1 MNSLPILY
9 SYTTRN
15 IKKNDS
21 KDKYKNNDI
30 YLNNNCSKNLSFSK
44 LKINVKNSVIIN
56 NNLMKF
62 PKINNDKVVNKTKMN
77 NKFIHSNSFE
87 IKKPDLISKIE
98 RQKLN
103 KLYGIDNNFNKNY
116 IKIKKFKQK
125 YKLIKYQNK
134 LLNFVEKSNNISN
147 ENIKILKSD
156 MMEIRNKNNGIK
168 YSSKSR
174 WLVFSKKIQ
183 NFAPNYLI
191 NKINL
196 LGNGKKL

>member
-1 MNSLPILY
+1 MSSLPILY

-56 NNLMKF
+56 NKLLKL
-62 PKINNDKVVNKTKMN
+62 PKINNNDKVVNKTKI
-77 NKFIHSNSFE
+77 NKKYSKSFE

-134 LLNFVEKSNNISN
+134 LLNFVEKNNNISN

-156 MMEIRNKNNGIK
+156 MMDIRNKNNGIK
-168 YSSKSR
+168 YSCKSR

>member
-1 MNSLPILY
+1 MSTLPILY

-15 IKKNDS
+15 FKKNDS
-21 KDKYKNNDI
+21 KDKNKNNNI
-30 YLNNNCSKNLSFSK
+30 YFNNNSSKNLSFSK

>member
-1 MNSLPILY
+1 MSTLPILY

-15 IKKNDS
+15 FKKNDS
-21 KDKYKNNDI
+21 KDKNKNNNI
-30 YLNNNCSKNLSFSK
+30 YFNNNSSKNLSFSK

-56 NNLMKF
+56 NKLLKF

>member
-1 MNSLPILY
+1 MSTLPILY

-15 IKKNDS
+15 FKKNDS
-21 KDKYKNNDI
+21 KDKNKNNNI
-30 YLNNNCSKNLSFSK
+30 YLNNNSSKNLSFSK

>member
-1 MNSLPILY
+1 MNSIPILY

-15 IKKNDS
+15 IKKNNS

-56 NNLMKF
+56 NKLMKF